1 MKVERLP
8 LGHIAANCYM
18 ISSDKSAIVIDC
30 GLYSDFVYDFLD
42 KNKDKERLILLT
54 HMHFDHIGG
63 APKIREKTGVKI
75 AVGKVDAPY
84 LSDPEYNLSNRFHA
98 HVEPFEADIVL
109 SDNEVFTVGDITV
122 KALQTSGHTKGGM
135 CYLME
140 DKLFSGDTLFF
151 ETIGSTDFDGGN
163 MRELITSIGR
173 LLELGDNI
181 TVYPGHGEA
190 TTIGHEKRY
199 NMFLRNL

>member
-18 ISSDKSAIVIDC
+18 ISTDKSAIVIDC
-30 GLYSDFVYDFLD
+30 GIYSDFVYDFLE
-42 KNKDKERLILLT
+42 KNRDKERLILLT

-63 APKIREKTGVKI
+63 APKLREKTGVKI

-109 SDNEVFTVGDITV
+109 SDNEEFTVGDITV

-163 MRELITSIGR
+163 MRELINSIGR
-173 LLELGDNI
+173 LLQLGDNI
-181 TVYPGHGEA
+181 KVYPGHGEA

-199 NMFLRNL
+199 NMFLGNL